1 MQDFL
6 AGDLIP
12 TAFNKRERSVKLQS
26 KKKTCRRFAIGFHFI
41 GYFQRAYKA
50 RILMTCLERFGVVSS
65 TVLPTMAEFGLPVEV
80 LDQLIQ
86 AP

>member
-1 MQDFL
+1 
-6 AGDLIP
+6 
-12 TAFNKRERSVKLQS
+12 
-26 KKKTCRRFAIGFHFI
+26 
-41 GYFQRAYKA
+41 
-50 RILMTCLERFGVVSS
+50 MTCLERFGVVSS